1 MKTLRIRALRFDR
14 ARIVVTVARL
24 TERVKRVPTDEESS
38 LKFPHPR
45 IHRPDLLA
53 KFRRDEDGGAKA
65 PWVIA
70 LNVFLLLVL
79 SGGAAAYAAMS
90 TTVEI
95 TVDGKTETIRTFD
108 DTVEEVLDSQGI
120 DLKASDKINVALDSA
135 PSSDHP
141 VVIKY
146 AKPVTVTVDGTS
158 TEQVTYAPTVG
169 ELLDEHDVD
178 PPKDA
183 YVSADHDEQ
192 IPRKG
197 LDVVVSTPKNLTV
210 VADGQTQ
217 QLQTSAPTV
226 DEVLDEADVK
236 LGDDDEVTLGK
247 DAYVTPD
254 AVLQVVRIVK
264 EQRTEEVAVPFE
276 TQVQEDP
283 DAFEGEKSVVSPGVA
298 GAATEKVDVVI
309 ADGQVRDRVVLER
322 TVTQEPVAQVEKHG
336 TKPRPVATGVAPDGV
351 WGALAQCESGG
362 NPATNTGNGYY
373 GLYQFSAST
382 WRSMGG
388 TGLPSEASA
397 EEQTMRAQM
406 LQQRSGWGQWPS
418 CSAKLGLR

>member
-1 MKTLRIRALRFDR
+1 MN
-14 ARIVVTVARL
+14 
-24 TERVKRVPTDEESS
+24 
-38 LKFPHPR
+38 FPPLHLP
-45 IHRPDLLA
+45 RPDLAA
-53 KFRRDEDGGAKA
+53 KFRRKEDGGAKA

-90 TTVEI
+90 TTVEL

-108 DTVEEVLDSQGI
+108 GTIEEVLESQDI
-120 DLKASDKINVALDSA
+120 DLKASDKVNVDLDSA
-135 PSSDHP
+135 PSSDQP

-146 AKPVTVTVDGTS
+146 AKPVTMTVDGAS

-169 ELLDEHDVD
+169 ELLDQHGVE

-183 YVSADHDEQ
+183 YVSADHDDQ

-197 LDVVVSTPKNLTV
+197 LEVVVSTPKNITV

-226 DEVLDEADVK
+226 DEVLDEADVT
-236 LGDDDEVTLGK
+236 LGAEDEVTLGK

-254 AVLQVVRIVK
+254 ATLQVVRIVK

-283 DAFEGEKSVVSPGVA
+283 DAFEGETTVVTPGTP

-309 ADGQVRDRVVLER
+309 ADGQVRDRIVLES
-322 TVTQEPVAQVEKHG
+322 TVTLEPVAQVEKHG

-362 NPATNTGNGYY
+362 NPAANTGNGYY
-373 GLYQFSAST
+373 GLYQFSATT
-382 WRSMGG
+382 WRAVGG
-388 TGLPSEASA
+388 SGLPSEASA
-397 EEQTMRAQM
+397 EEQTMRAQT
-406 LQQRSGWGQWPS
+406 LQQRSGWGQWPA
-418 CSAKLGLR
+418 CSKKLGLR